1 MITLLALTV
10 RVVYI
15 AHLQCM
21 TVLVLH
27 LYSLLEIQFLG
38 LNVIKCVF
46 FSPCAEKII
55 SICSNIYFM
64 QSLNKYAIELA

>member
-10 RVVYI
+10 CVVYI

-27 LYSLLEIQFLG
+27 LYSLLEIQFLR
-38 LNVIKCVF
+38 LNVIKCAF
-46 FSPCAEKII
+46 FLHAQRQS
-55 SICSNIYFM
+55 SVICSNLYFM